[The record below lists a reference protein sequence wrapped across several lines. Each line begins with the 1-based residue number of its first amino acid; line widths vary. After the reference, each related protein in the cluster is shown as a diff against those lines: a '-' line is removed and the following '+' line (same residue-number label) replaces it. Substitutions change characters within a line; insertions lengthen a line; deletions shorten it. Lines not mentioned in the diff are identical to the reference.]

1 MALPKFLNANSET
14 PNPKDTHMPNIN
26 EAFPSNYIKA
36 ADLKGRQVSVKMD
49 RAEYEMI
56 GNDKKLILYFT
67 GKEKGMVL
75 NKTNAS
81 NIAAIYGDDTDEWR
95 DQEIVLFEA
104 MVDFQGKTVPAIRV
118 KGPVKKPGARPASAD
133 MGREGVPPQTRAP
146 ARGDMDDEIP
156 F

>member
-1 MALPKFLNANSET
+1 MT
-14 PNPKDTHMPNIN
+14 NIN

-36 ADLKGRQVSVKMD
+36 ADLKGKQVPVKMD
-49 RAEYEMI
+49 RTEYEMI
-56 GNDKKLILYFT
+56 GQDKKLILYFV

-81 NIAAIYGDDTDEWR
+81 NIAAIYGDDTTEWR
-95 DQEIVLFEA
+95 DQEIILFEA

-118 KGPVKKPGARPASAD
+118 KGPQRSRPTAASA
-133 MGREGVPPQTRAP
+133 RQAAP
-146 ARGDMDDEIP
+146 ADDMNDEIP

>member
-1 MALPKFLNANSET
+1 MA
-14 PNPKDTHMPNIN
+14 NIN

-56 GNDKKLILYFT
+56 GSDKKLILYFV
-67 GKEKGMVL
+67 GKDKGMVL
-75 NKTNAS
+75 NKTNAN
-81 NIAAIYGDDTDEWR
+81 NIAMIYGDETEDWR

-118 KGPVKKPGARPASAD
+118 KGPGKPQRA
-133 MGREGVPPQTRAP
+133 AP
-146 ARGDMDDEIP
+146 ARQMATAGGNERDPQPPARQSPRPDLDDEIP

>member
-1 MALPKFLNANSET
+1 
-14 PNPKDTHMPNIN
+14 MPNIN

-56 GNDKKLILYFT
+56 GNDKKLILYFV
-67 GKEKGMVL
+67 GKDKGMVL
-75 NKTNAS
+75 NKTNAN
-81 NIAAIYGDDTDEWR
+81 NIATIYGDDTDSWR

-118 KGPVKKPGARPASAD
+118 K
-133 MGREGVPPQTRAP
+133 AP
-146 ARGDMDDEIP
+146 ARPRPNGGNITTGLQQRAAPALQQHNDHDDEIP

>member
-1 MALPKFLNANSET
+1 
-14 PNPKDTHMPNIN
+14 MPNIN

-56 GNDKKLILYFT
+56 GQDKKLILYFV

-81 NIAAIYGDDTDEWR
+81 NIAAVYGDDTDEWR
-95 DQEIVLFEA
+95 DQEIILFEA

-118 KGPVKKPGARPASAD
+118 KGPVKAKPAARQASAD
-133 MGREGVPPQTRAP
+133 MGREAAPAKAP
-146 ARGDMDDEIP
+146 AREVVDDEIP

>member
-1 MALPKFLNANSET
+1 MNV
-14 PNPKDTHMPNIN
+14 N

-36 ADLKGRQVSVKMD
+36 ADLQGRQVLVKMD

-56 GNDKKLILYFT
+56 GNDKKLILFFE

-75 NKTNAS
+75 NKTNAN
-81 NIAAIYGDDTDEWR
+81 NIAAIYGDDTDDWKGA
-95 DQEIVLFEA
+95 EIVLFEA

-118 KGPVKKPGARPASAD
+118 RAPQKKPVQQRKPAMANAGPRD
-133 MGREGVPPQTRAP
+133 
-146 ARGDMDDEIP
+146 DMDDEIP